1 MPVHPCLPLRFR
13 INVCMHACHKDPKV
27 KRWGK
32 YSAIVAVLQTIFYM

>member
-1 MPVHPCLPLRFR
+1 MY
-13 INVCMHACHKDPKV
+13 ACHKDPKV